1 MPALIRKKVYIKDNS
16 RDPIFKETNIRF
28 YFKSRILSGLLM
40 AVGFLILTT
49 QVVLPL
55 VFFKTQDKIS
65 TPFRD
70 SVLGVA
76 TGFSD
81 FKYNELA
88 KEEESADTQKEQAPK
103 YFTLSIP
110 RLHIDQAIV
119 ETSSSNLNPD
129 AYLGHYNGSALP
141 GNSGNAF
148 IYGHSVLPWFFNPKN
163 YRTIF
168 STLGDLQT
176 GDEIQIN
183 FNGKKLTYKV
193 ESKEVVAPNYVNPL
207 GEFKPAY
214 LKESTITL
222 MTCWPAGT
230 KAKRLMV
237 KAVLVN

>member
-1 MPALIRKKVYIKDNS
+1 MPASIRNKVYIKDNS
-16 RDPIFKETNIRF
+16 RDPIFKEANIRF
-28 YFKSRILSGLLM
+28 YFKSKILSGLLM
-40 AVGFLILTT
+40 AVGFLILST

-55 VFFKTQDKIS
+55 VFFKTQDEIS

-81 FKYNELA
+81 FKYNELENKNDA
-88 KEEESADTQKEQAPK
+88 TESTKEQAPK

-110 RLHIDQAIV
+110 RLRVDQAVV
-119 ETSSSNLNPD
+119 ETNSTNLNPD
-129 AYLGHYNGSALP
+129 SSLGHYNGSALP
-141 GNSGNAF
+141 GNSGNSF

-163 YRTIF
+163 YRTVF

-183 FNGKKLTYKV
+183 YNGKKLVYKV

-214 LKESTITL
+214 LKESTVTL

-237 KAVLVN
+237 KAVLVD